1 MRPRVLY
8 HGIRRLSLL
17 GLLALVL
24 MTVIPPPLAYAQETG
39 PDPVLELMDQMP
51 PEAKVGQLVLVAFPS
66 LDVGEQSEIYS
77 LIRDYWI
84 GGILLRPENGN
95 FGSTT
100 IAASD
105 LLSITNRLQQTA
117 WDASESL
124 SLPVAAETGLPYR
137 PPYIPLFVATTAG
150 DTRVAPTA
158 FISGTV
164 DLPSPM
170 ALGATWTPDYA
181 QATGALLGQ
190 DLTSV
195 GINLF
200 LGPDLDVLYTP
211 SPGDPADLGVRV
223 FGGDPYWVGLMGEA
237 YIRGLHEG
245 SEGRLMVAPRHLPG
259 LGSTDRPLDEEISTV
274 QKPLEQLKQIEL
286 VPFFAAAASAP
297 GEDDAAADAF
307 LVTHIRYRGFQGD
320 NIRESTQPI
329 SLDPKALKLVAGLE
343 KMAPWRQA
351 GGILIADNLGLQSV
365 HQIYDPRGNTFNAR
379 RVTLDAL
386 GAGNDLMILDRFAA
400 NDDWDIHFSNIRDTL
415 KFLASRYKEEPAF
428 QVLVDEAVYRVLRA
442 KYRLYESF
450 DLDAVLLD
458 PSSPP
463 PLAQETGENNT
474 QVALNALTLVYPLSD
489 DLLPTSPQA
498 GDTIVIFAQESQI
511 DIGEGVVPRALLRSE
526 SFSDTLMRFYGPE
539 GTGVVRFN
547 AVRDFSFEALLLALQ
562 ELPLAEQ
569 SEDFELSPVSAAI
582 LAALRNANWVVFAST
597 GLDPADE
604 SSYVLEDFL
613 SVQANVV
620 GDARIAVLSFGPPYE
635 LDSTDFGKL
644 DLYYALYA
652 SGNAFV
658 EAGIRALFRDLAA
671 PGDSPVDIPALDY
684 FMPQQTMPDQN
695 QLITLSLVDESGEVL
710 TSTAQANIHI
720 GDVINLR
727 TGVILDRN
735 GRVVPDGTPV
745 RFTLSYPDGQRD
757 VGAETVQGIA
767 QTAVTLERV
776 GQLNITAR
784 ADPAGSSV
792 RLELVIR
799 DDGVTI
805 TEIEPTP
812 TATLTPS
819 PTPTVT
825 PSPTPVPPT
834 PVPPVDKL
842 PDQLSLPAPERIKLI
857 RWAMISTVI
866 LFVVSF
872 IWARERAFGAA
883 WTVRLALSGVV
894 GGLAGY
900 NLLMIAGRWW
910 LPVLLYTLV
919 GREYLAGGVAIG
931 AGLLVLVG
939 AFLAVERSRPDT
951 KSEPSQ
957 THATYSG
964 GPYSRSRT

>member
-1 MRPRVLY
+1 M
-8 HGIRRLSLL
+8 RRLSLL
-17 GLLALVL
+17 GLLILIF
-24 MTVIPPPLAYAQETG
+24 MTVVPPFEAHTQQVA
-39 PDPVLELMDQMP
+39 PDPVLELMEQMP

-66 LDVGEQSEIYS
+66 TDVGEQSEIYS

-84 GGILLRPENGN
+84 GGVLLRPENGN
-95 FGSTT
+95 FGPAR

-105 LLSITNRLQQTA
+105 LLSMTNNLQGAA
-117 WDASESL
+117 WDAAESL
-124 SLPVAAETGLPYR
+124 SLPVAGESSLPYR

-150 DTRVAPTA
+150 DTRLGPTA
-158 FISGTV
+158 FVSGTV
-164 DLPSPM
+164 ELPSPM
-170 ALGATWTPDYA
+170 ALGATWTPSYA
-181 QATGALLGQ
+181 EASGTLLGQ
-190 DLTSV
+190 ALAAV

-211 SPGDPADLGVRV
+211 SPGDPADLGVRT
-223 FGGDPYWVGLMGEA
+223 FGGDPYWVGEMGTA
-237 YIRGLHEG
+237 YIRGLHAG
-245 SEGRLMVAPRHLPG
+245 SDGRLMVAPRHLPG

-286 VPFFAAAASAP
+286 VPFFAAAASDP
-297 GEDDAAADAF
+297 GSDPAAADAF

-343 KMAPWRQA
+343 KMAPWREA

-365 HQIYDPRGNTFNAR
+365 HQVYDPRGNSFNAR

-400 NDDWDIHFSNIRDTL
+400 DDRWDLHFSNIRDTL

-428 QVLVDEAVYRVLRA
+428 QVLVDEAVYRVLSA
-442 KYRLYESF
+442 KLRLYSRFHVDE
-450 DLDAVLLD
+450 VRLD
-458 PSSPP
+458 PSTPP
-463 PLAQETGENNT
+463 VLVQEGGENNT

-489 DLLPTSPQA
+489 DLLPASPQS
-498 GDTIVIFAQESQI
+498 GDTIVIFAQESLI
-511 DIGEGVVPRALLRSE
+511 EIGEGVAPRTLLQPEALSE
-526 SFSDTLMRFYGPE
+526 TLMRFYGPE

-547 AVRDFSFEALLLALQ
+547 AVRDFSFQALLQALR
-562 ELPLAEQ
+562 ESSQ
-569 SEDFELSPVSAAI
+569 STDVEDFEFSPVSAAI
-582 LAALRNANWVVFAST
+582 LAALRNARWVVFATT
-597 GLDPADE
+597 GLDAADE
-604 SSYVLEDFL
+604 SSYVLEEFL

-620 GDARIAVLSFGPPYE
+620 ADAQIAVLSFGPPYE

-644 DLYYALYA
+644 DLYYALYS

-658 EAGIRALFRDLAA
+658 EASIRALFRDLAA

-684 FMPQQTMPDQN
+684 YVPQQTMPDQN
-695 QLITLSLVDESGEVL
+695 QLITLSLVDETGEEL

-720 GDVINLR
+720 GDVIHLR

-745 RFTLSYPDGQRD
+745 HFTLSYPDSQRD
-757 VGAETVQGIA
+757 VAAETVQGVA

-819 PTPTVT
+819 PTPTAT
-825 PSPTPVPPT
+825 PTPTPT
-834 PVPPVDKL
+834 PPAPAPPVDKM
-842 PDQLSLPAPERIKLI
+842 PDQLSLPSPERIKLI
-857 RWAMISTVI
+857 RWAFASTVV
-866 LFVVSF
+866 LFAVSF
-872 IWARERAFGAA
+872 VWARERSFGAA
-883 WTVRLALSGVV
+883 WSVRLALSSVI
-894 GGLAGY
+894 GGLGGY
-900 NLLMIAGRWW
+900 ILLMIAGRWW
-910 LPVLLYTLV
+910 APILRYTLV

-931 AGLLVLVG
+931 AGFLALMG
-939 AFLAVERSRPDT
+939 AFLMLERRQQDVTRDQAEVST
-951 KSEPSQ
+951 S
-957 THATYSG
+957 YSA